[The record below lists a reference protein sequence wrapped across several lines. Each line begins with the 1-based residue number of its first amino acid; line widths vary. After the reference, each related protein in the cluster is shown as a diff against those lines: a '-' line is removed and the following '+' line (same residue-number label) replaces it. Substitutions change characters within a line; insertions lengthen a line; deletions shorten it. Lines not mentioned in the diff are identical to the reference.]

1 MGDLGLFF
9 GLNLGSF
16 FMKNK
21 ELAESIIK
29 HVGGK
34 ENVASLVHCATRL
47 RFVLNDNHKAD
58 AESLKKQSGIITV
71 VQSGGQ
77 FQIVIGNHVNDVFN
91 DIMQLTHLDEKNPS
105 EAPSKSTNILSK
117 LIDLISGIF
126 IPTLVVI
133 VPGGI
138 LKGIISLLLVTNIIQ
153 AGTPNYNFLWAI
165 ADAPFYYL
173 PIILGFCAVK
183 KFGGNPFVGMAIGA
197 TLVHPDI
204 VGMIGESLQVT
215 TEFFHIPI
223 KLIPYASSV
232 FPVILASWFYSL
244 LEKGFNQIMHDSFK
258 RFIAPLCG
266 LLITIPLTFAVI
278 GPVVTFLSDSIADGI
293 IFVYHLNTI
302 IASMILAAFWQVM
315 VIFGIHWGLVPLAMN
330 NITTGSHED
339 FMLPILLPAVF
350 AQVGAVLAVRLRT
363 KDNQLK
369 TLASSSVL
377 SGIFGVTEPAIYGVN
392 LPLKKPFVI
401 GCISATIGGA
411 IIGYFHTVTYSF
423 GLINIFTFLQI
434 IPKSGI
440 DGRFFAAIIGT
451 LVSFSLATIVTYF
464 FGLPK
469 KQEPNVNQEAGSDE
483 SLTANNETDDTV
495 KTMTVSS
502 PMQGKILP
510 LNQVNDQT
518 FASELMGKGIAII
531 PTIGQAVAPEDGEV
545 VSLFRTKHAIGFLTD
560 SGVEILIHIGIDTV
574 KLDGQHFEAHVE
586 AGNKVKKGDLL
597 VSFDIEAIKQ
607 AGFEVTT
614 PIIITNSDDYQQV
627 QCIFEQE
634 DIESGQA
641 LLALAK
647 K

>member
-1 MGDLGLFF
+1 
-9 GLNLGSF
+9 
-16 FMKNK
+16 MKNK
-21 ELAESIIK
+21 ELAESIIT

-34 ENVASLVHCATRL
+34 DNISSLVHCATRL
-47 RFVLNDNHKAD
+47 RFVLKDNLKAD
-58 AESLKKQSGIITV
+58 AESLKKQVGIITV

-77 FQIVIGNHVNDVFN
+77 FQVVIGNHVNEVFN
-91 DIMQLTHLDEKNPS
+91 DIMELTQLNEQNAA
-105 EAPSKSTNILSK
+105 EAPPKNTNILSK

-133 VPGGI
+133 VPAGI
-138 LKGIISLLLVTNIIQ
+138 LKGIISLLLVTNVIQ
-153 AGTPNYNFLWAI
+153 DKTPNFNFLWAI

-173 PIILGFCAVK
+173 PIILGFCATK
-183 KFGGNPFVGMAIGA
+183 KFGGNPFVGMMIGA
-197 TLVHPDI
+197 ALVHPDI
-204 VGMIGESLQVT
+204 VGMMGKSLQVT
-215 TEFFHIPI
+215 TQLFDVPI

-232 FPVILASWFYSL
+232 FPVIIASWFYSI
-244 LEKGFNQIMHDSFK
+244 LEKSFNQIMHDSFK

-266 LLITIPLTFAVI
+266 LLITVPLTFAVI
-278 GPVVTFLSDSIADGI
+278 GPVVTFLSDIIAYGI
-293 IFVYHLNTI
+293 IYVYQLNSV

-315 VIFGIHWGLVPLAMN
+315 VIFGIHWGLVPFAMN
-330 NITTGSHED
+330 NLTVSHED

-363 KDNQLK
+363 KDKQLK

-423 GLINIFTFLQI
+423 GLISIFTFLQI
-434 IPKSGI
+434 IPTEGV
-440 DGRFFAAIIGT
+440 DERFYAALIGT
-451 LVSFSLATIVTYF
+451 LLSFLIATIVTYF
-464 FGLPK
+464 FGIPK
-469 KQEPNVNQEAGSDE
+469 EQAQTVNQKTNSTESTTENQANADE
-483 SLTANNETDDTV
+483 VETI
-495 KTMTVSS
+495 TVSS
-502 PMQGKILP
+502 PMQGKVIP

-531 PTIGQAVAPEDGEV
+531 PTIGKAVAPEDGEV

-560 SGVEILIHIGIDTV
+560 SGAEILIHIGIDTV
-574 KLDGQHFEAHVE
+574 KLAGQHFEAHIE
-586 AGNKVKKGDLL
+586 AGDKVKKGDLL

-607 AGFEVTT
+607 AGYEVTT
-614 PIIITNSDDYQQV
+614 PIIITNSDNYQQV

-634 DIESGQA
+634 DIQCGQA

-647 K
+647 Q